1 MVWPFARPQKSSG
14 PIKGFIHSFIL
25 QRHHNNA
32 GSNLSADWLRKVE
45 WKVMKYKREGADPSP
60 RLLRKG
66 SLLGSSTEA
75 IRTGESPE
83 ASGNAAVS
91 GAPSDKPVVEDI
103 AAELEAPERPEMDG
117 YISDA
122 SSLTR
127 DLRKLWQ
134 TGDLEVTSDIAS
146 DDEDANVT
154 AASAAL
160 LLRLAGGGADI
171 ALIQEP
177 WIVCGKVSGLGSADY
192 KLFVANAQAIS
203 LELQPAPIR
212 LLACYMAYD
221 QEGPFPENITQSL
234 ISDCVR
240 NKIGLL
246 AITEALTDMGIESR
260 LVGLINQ
267 LMTSRAVT
275 SKLTR
280 VAKPLLK
287 WQSGSATAVSLTDI
301 VQDHLQFT
309 IRLTSAAHVR
319 HQVNSSTPAT
329 SVEYERHR
337 GNADSALLG
346 HKASCD
352 SSILLNKDS
361 IPPKTDYCMPTEHM
375 ITPFRTLIPRREKW
389 AFEHPGKPGALFFY
403 TDGSKLNNQAEILAI
418 NEALITLKNSYA
430 TSGTIN
436 IYSDSQA
443 AIKSIAATTTKSLSV
458 SKCRKSLHEMAE
470 HFDICLIWVPG
481 HRDIPGNCIA
491 DELARQGTT
500 EILLPDKEGISMPLA
515 TCKLM
520 LHTQSN
526 LKSTLCWQNSLVGR
540 VPRQTWP
547 HIDKARTDALCNLS
561 RVECSFVIRSLT
573 GHWLIGI
580 HAQRMSS
587 PYNDFCRSCRDEEEE
602 ESLEHFFCS
611 CPALMS
617 RRLRTLGKPFLDGL
631 GDLADI
637 PPRKI
642 AQFVQ
647 SSNWTPF

>member
-1 MVWPFARPQKSSG
+1 MTYHDQKV
-14 PIKGFIHSFIL
+14 HQERL
-25 QRHHNNA
+25 QRPRGSAHKKFPHRPPRNR
-32 GSNLSADWLRKVE
+32 GSNRAFFAQIAKERVLIGVLDRGNPDGRIPRSQWKWVESALAAQCFQLLEKEPGPPPVCKDVGWYQGNVKVIACDDNRSADL
-45 WKVMKYKREGADPSP
+45 YKAAVATVGEVYQGAKLAAVDWEEIPVRPRARMWIPSTIKEP
-60 RLLRKG
+60 EQLLKMLQRCNP
-66 SLLGSSTEA
+66 SLPTHDWRVAKIEETPGPTHQAVIILNKESLAPIDAAGGELNFGFSSVF
-75 IRTGESPE
+75 IRVYKSD
-83 ASGNAAVS
+83 AAVS
-91 GAPSDKPVVEDI
+91 GVPSDKPVMEDI

-134 TGDLEVTSDIAS
+134 TGDLEVTSNIAS

-154 AASAAL
+154 
-160 LLRLAGGGADI
+160 
-171 ALIQEP
+171 
-177 WIVCGKVSGLGSADY
+177 VVK
-192 KLFVANAQAIS
+192 
-203 LELQPAPIR
+203 
-212 LLACYMAYD
+212 
-221 QEGPFPENITQSL
+221 
-234 ISDCVR
+234 
-240 NKIGLL
+240 
-246 AITEALTDMGIESR
+246 
-260 LVGLINQ
+260 
-267 LMTSRAVT
+267 
-275 SKLTR
+275 
-280 VAKPLLK
+280 
-287 WQSGSATAVSLTDI
+287 
-301 VQDHLQFT
+301 
-309 IRLTSAAHVR
+309 
-319 HQVNSSTPAT
+319 
-329 SVEYERHR
+329 
-337 GNADSALLG
+337 G
-346 HKASCD
+346 H

-375 ITPFRTLIPRREKW
+375 ITPFRTLIPRREEW
-389 AFEHPGKPGALFFY
+389 AFEPP
-403 TDGSKLNNQAEILAI
+403 
-418 NEALITLKNSYA
+418 
-430 TSGTIN
+430 GTIN

-458 SKCRKSLHEMAE
+458 LKCRKSLHEMAE

-481 HRDIPGNCIA
+481 HQDIPGNCIA

-500 EILLPDKEGISMPLA
+500 EILLPDKEDISMPLA

-540 VPRQTWP
+540 VARQTWP

-580 HAQRMSS
+580 HAQRMNS

-602 ESLEHFFCS
+602 ESPEHFCS

-617 RRLRTLGKPFLDGL
+617 RRLHTLGKSFLDGL
-631 GDLADI
+631 GDLADK